1 MAKLL
6 SNFLPTEMADELEEI
21 LNNHEFP
28 WFWRPSTAH
37 GMNDGNEASSDYQFV
52 HIVFYDGQP
61 QSELFNYVRPLL
73 FEFEKATGHTIKDL
87 YKIKANL
94 LPKQELDDAGLEETI
109 HTDVDKCDKNY
120 LSIVYYVS
128 DSDGDTV
135 IYDDNGNVA
144 LQASPVK
151 GSAVYFP
158 SYMRHRATPPA
169 LNKRRTVLNMI
180 VELI

>member
-1 MAKLL
+1 MPKQLN
-6 SNFLPTEMADELEEI
+6 NFASPELANELEEV
-21 LNNHEFP
+21 LSGHQFP
-28 WFWRPSTAH
+28 WFWRPSTVH
-37 GMNDGNEASSDYQFV
+37 GVNENNYPSNDFQFI
-52 HIVFYDGQP
+52 HMAYYKGQP

-73 FEFEKATGHTIKDL
+73 FEFEKATGLTIKDI

-94 LPKQELDDAGLEETI
+94 LPKQELDDIEASI
-109 HTDVDKCDKNY
+109 HTDLDKSDKNY
-120 LSIVYYVS
+120 ISIVYYVI

-135 IYDDNGNVA
+135 IYDDDGNVE

-158 SYMRHRATPPA
+158 SHMKHRGTPPA
-169 LNKRRTVLNMI
+169 LNKRRIVLNMI

>member
-1 MAKLL
+1 MAYYK
-6 SNFLPTEMADELEEI
+6 
-21 LNNHEFP
+21 
-28 WFWRPSTAH
+28 
-37 GMNDGNEASSDYQFV
+37 
-52 HIVFYDGQP
+52 GQP

-73 FEFEKATGHTIKDL
+73 FEFEKATGLTIKDV

-94 LPKQELDDAGLEETI
+94 LPKQELDDIEASI
-109 HTDVDKCDKNY
+109 HTDLDKSDKNY
-120 LSIVYYVS
+120 ISIVYYVI

-135 IYDDNGNVA
+135 IYDDDGNVV

-158 SYMRHRATPPA
+158 SHMKHRGTPPA
-169 LNKRRTVLNMI
+169 LNKRRIVLNMI